1 MDDRPH
7 RVTLAETVTDLET
20 DIRHFVVD
28 LEYAW
33 DTRDWAELARL
44 YRRIAAIADR
54 LEKTDPDARSR
65 VLARAALRDASLYE
79 AESAELGE
87 SPFDDDREDADE
99 DDDAD
104 ERF

>member
-7 RVTLAETVTDLET
+7 RATLAETLLGLET

-33 DTRDWAELARL
+33 DTRDWAELARV
-44 YRRIAAIADR
+44 YRQIAGIADR
-54 LEKTDPDARSR
+54 LEETDPEARSR

-79 AESAELGE
+79 AESGGLDDVA
-87 SPFDDDREDADE
+87 PFDDDTIDE
-99 DDDAD
+99 DDP
-104 ERF
+104 RI

>member
-7 RVTLAETVTDLET
+7 RVTLAETVIGLET

-33 DTRDWAELARL
+33 DTRDWTELARV
-44 YRRIAAIADR
+44 YRQIAAIADR
-54 LEKTDPDARSR
+54 LEEIDPEARSR

-79 AESAELGE
+79 AESTDLGDG
-87 SPFDDDREDADE
+87 SPFDDEVEADDE
-99 DDDAD
+99 D
-104 ERF
+104 RSSF